1 MEEEAEGEVRKV
13 SGWRWQGT
21 GDRGGAR
28 SHHVAPAAACR
39 AHVGGARDVGEDPK
53 QDVVGQ
59 SDLSPLSI
67 WVYLCIMISLEEK
80 ISNPW

>member
-1 MEEEAEGEVRKV
+1 MREV
-13 SGWRWQGT
+13 SGGWWQGT
-21 GDRGGAR
+21 GDCGGAR
-28 SHHVAPAAACR
+28 GHHVAPAAACR
-39 AHVGGARDVGEDPK
+39 GAARDVGGARDAGEDPK

-67 WVYLCIMISLEEK
+67 WVSLCIMISLEEK